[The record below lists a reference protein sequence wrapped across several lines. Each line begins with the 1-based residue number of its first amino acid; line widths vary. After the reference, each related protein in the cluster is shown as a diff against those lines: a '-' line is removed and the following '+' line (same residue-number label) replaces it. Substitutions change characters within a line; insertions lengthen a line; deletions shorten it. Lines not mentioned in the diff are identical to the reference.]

1 MKQVAT
7 NENFAG
13 IIASGEP
20 VLVDFWASWCGPCR
34 MISPYVDEIAEE
46 YDGKA
51 TVVKCNVDDCEDIAA
66 EFGIRNIPTLLF
78 FKGGQVVDRLVGAF
92 DQYRLFCADSERH
105 YFRNIRRLHV
115 FQHQGIRLVGQEC
128 GCLPGR
134 NSPQGSHGGRIRL
147 SARAGLSGQEY

>member
-78 FKGGQVVDRLVGAF
+78 FKGGQVVDRLVGAVPKKQMT
-92 DQYRLFCADSERH
+92 DKLDA
-105 YFRNIRRLHV
+105 IL
-115 FQHQGIRLVGQEC
+115 
-128 GCLPGR
+128 
-134 NSPQGSHGGRIRL
+134 
-147 SARAGLSGQEY
+147 

>member
-1 MKQVAT
+1 MDCGRGIVLSSFFFYFCRNYNHITMKQIAT

-78 FKGGQVVDRLVGAF
+78 FKGGQVVDRLVGAVPKKQMT
-92 DQYRLFCADSERH
+92 DKLDA
-105 YFRNIRRLHV
+105 IL
-115 FQHQGIRLVGQEC
+115 
-128 GCLPGR
+128 
-134 NSPQGSHGGRIRL
+134 
-147 SARAGLSGQEY
+147 

>member
-1 MKQVAT
+1 MKQIAT

-51 TVVKCNVDDCEDIAA
+51 TIVKCNVDDCEDIAV

-78 FKGGQVVDRLVGAF
+78 FKGGQVVDRLVGAVPKKQIT
-92 DQYRLFCADSERH
+92 DKLDA
-105 YFRNIRRLHV
+105 IL
-115 FQHQGIRLVGQEC
+115 
-128 GCLPGR
+128 
-134 NSPQGSHGGRIRL
+134 
-147 SARAGLSGQEY
+147 